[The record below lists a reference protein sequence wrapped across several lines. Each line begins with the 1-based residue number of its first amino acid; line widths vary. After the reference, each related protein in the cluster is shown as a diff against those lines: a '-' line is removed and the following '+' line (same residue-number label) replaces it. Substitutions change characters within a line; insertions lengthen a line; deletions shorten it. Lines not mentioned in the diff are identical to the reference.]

1 MRIKQAGRY
10 VTFTVESD
18 SERGE
23 LLEMAGDI
31 AGQQFRVDTVNAETL
46 VLRLA
51 GPGKA
56 ETAKQEARQEAK
68 EGHGQGKEGK
78 EGKEPKV
85 AKEGKDPKPAG
96 QSAAQPPEPLNITF
110 DDAPMPLRLIS
121 NLAETSFEMDGRFYS
136 SVEGFWQGLK
146 FPGEDDRQRIAELSG
161 HEAKKAGPKSEPGD
175 RFVYD
180 GREIVAGTVDHWALM
195 ERANLA
201 KFEQDEDARAAL
213 LSTGSRP
220 LVHRVP
226 VDSRT
231 IPGIVMADIWMRL
244 REKLAKS

>member
-18 SERGE
+18 SERGD
-23 LLEMAGDI
+23 LLEMAGEI

-46 VLRLA
+46 VLRIA

-56 ETAKQEARQEAK
+56 ETARQETKQEARQEVRLA
-68 EGHGQGKEGK
+68 HGKAQAQ
-78 EGKEPKV
+78 EP
-85 AKEGKDPKPAG
+85 PKPSL
-96 QSAAQPPEPLNITF
+96 SAAQPPDPLNITF

-146 FPGEDDRQRIAELSG
+146 FPDEVDRQRVAELSG
-161 HEAKKAGPKSEPGD
+161 HEAKRAGPASKPGD
-175 RFVYD
+175 RIIYD
-180 GREIVAGTVDHWALM
+180 RREIVVGTVNHWELM
-195 ERANLA
+195 ERACTA

-220 LVHRVP
+220 LVHKVK

-231 IPGIVMADIWMRL
+231 IPGIIMADIWMRL
-244 REKLAKS
+244 RAQLSKT

>member
-18 SERGE
+18 SERGD
-23 LLEMAGDI
+23 LLEMAGEI

-46 VLRLA
+46 VLRIA

-56 ETAKQEARQEAK
+56 ETARQEAKQEAKQEARPAHGKAQTQE
-68 EGHGQGKEGK
+68 
-78 EGKEPKV
+78 P
-85 AKEGKDPKPAG
+85 PKPSL
-96 QSAAQPPEPLNITF
+96 SAAQPPDPLNITF

-146 FPGEDDRQRIAELSG
+146 FPDEADRQRVAELSG
-161 HEAKKAGPKSEPGD
+161 HEAKSAAPKSEPGD
-175 RFVYD
+175 RFVYE
-180 GREIVAGTVDHWALM
+180 GREVVAGTVDHWALM

-213 LSTGSRP
+213 LATGSRP

-244 REKLAKS
+244 RDKLAKP

>member
-10 VTFTVESD
+10 LTFTVESD
-18 SERGE
+18 SERGD

-31 AGQQFRVDTVNAETL
+31 AGQQYRVDTVNAESL
-46 VLRLA
+46 VLRIA

-56 ETAKQEARQEAK
+56 EAAKQEAKQAKGQAAAQGQVQERSSAK
-68 EGHGQGKEGK
+68 
-78 EGKEPKV
+78 
-85 AKEGKDPKPAG
+85 
-96 QSAAQPPEPLNITF
+96 QSAAQAPEPLNITF
-110 DDAPMPLRLIS
+110 DETPMPLRLIS
-121 NLAETSFEMDGRFYS
+121 NLAETSFEMDGRCYS

-146 FPGEDDRQRIAELSG
+146 FANESDRERLAGLSG
-161 HEAKKAGPKSEPGD
+161 HEAKSAAPKSEPGD
-175 RFVYD
+175 RFVYE
-180 GREIVAGTVDHWALM
+180 GRELVVGTIDHWALM

-201 KFEQDEDARAAL
+201 KFEQDDDARAAL

-231 IPGIVMADIWMRL
+231 IPGIIMADIWMRL
-244 REKLAKS
+244 REKLITG

>member
-18 SERGE
+18 SERGD

-46 VLRLA
+46 VLRIA

-56 ETAKQEARQEAK
+56 EAAKQEAKQEAK
-68 EGHGQGKEGK
+68 QSQGKTPEQV
-78 EGKEPKV
+78 ES
-85 AKEGKDPKPAG
+85 KPG
-96 QSAAQPPEPLNITF
+96 QDAAQTPEPLNITF
-110 DDAPMPLRLIS
+110 DEAPMPLRLIS

-146 FPGEDDRQRIAELSG
+146 FPGEADRQRIAELSG

-220 LVHRVP
+220 LVHRAP

-231 IPGIVMADIWMRL
+231 IPGIVMGDIWIRL
-244 REKLAKS
+244 REKLARA